1 VAINLRWIPWLR
13 YRKASVFVAP
23 ATEESKVPEV
33 EWIKITTDM
42 FDNKKIRIIES
53 MPDSDAILIIWI
65 KLLTLAGKINASGF
79 IFIREDIPYSVEEL
93 ATVIDRPLNTVRLA
107 LGVFEKYGMIHMN
120 GSHFVVSNWEK
131 YQNVEGLARIREL
144 TRLRVAN
151 YRGRQKLLK
160 QGNVSVTLR
169 NATEGEGRG
178 AGGGEGSQPPSLEED
193 KKRQDKEIK
202 KEKIKLKDI
211 DEDTTLIGAASIRRI
226 RRILAG
232 QEGALEANKKLYRR
246 ELAKLGWLEEIEADI
261 VALQEKEKGGN
272 VTEGGE

>member
-1 VAINLRWIPWLR
+1 L
-13 YRKASVFVAP
+13 
-23 ATEESKVPEV
+23 PEV

-79 IFIREDIPYSVEEL
+79 IFIREDIPYSTETL
-93 ATVIDRPLNTVRLA
+93 ATVIGRPLNTVRLA

-131 YQNVEGLARIREL
+131 YQNVEGLARIREQ
-144 TRLRVAN
+144 TRKRVAN
-151 YRGRQKLLK
+151 YRGRQKQLK
-160 QGNVSVTLR
+160 EGNVSVTLR

-178 AGGGEGSQPPSLEED
+178 AGGGEGSQPPSLEEN
-193 KKRQDKEIK
+193 KKRQDEEIN
-202 KEKIKLKDI
+202 KEKIQLKDV
-211 DEDTTLIGAASIRRI
+211 DEETTLISGQSVGKI

-232 QEGALEANKKLYRR
+232 IEGATEANKKLYRQ
-246 ELAKLGWLEEIEADI
+246 ELKRLGWLEEIEADI
-261 VALQEKEKGGN
+261 VTLQEKEKDGN
-272 VTEGGE
+272 VTEGEE